1 MKRVLC
7 SLFILAFLLPASVWA
22 GSIKCSRYQIHL
34 EGASNKIPGHE
45 YKEVVEM
52 HKVGSS
58 SGYDGQ
64 WKVDRIVQIVLY
76 PSGGPSLPA
85 VATKVPFPNGQWMM
99 CTAHFINNMMVTDCS
114 GGEMYL
120 DVSNNR
126 IGSKKTNIWQG
137 KIQGRKVT
145 YKFDPNNTLE
155 PALTGE
161 VREPN
166 RAQLSLSIASS
177 IACPE
182 DKYVYSDSDPGILE
196 MEFTATVTP
205 SQYEQ
210 EVEWSVPEIEGA
222 TRTYDPPSG
231 KGPRLKVRYEGLP
244 KDNAQFGLKT
254 VHAVV
259 NVGGCQ
265 VEDSTTVKLF
275 YPRDAT
281 NNPGGEFPNWFYYW
295 KQTPAGRPKGQNVR
309 LLYGGRT
316 VDLCAQGNFL
326 GQYIPGH
333 GHATI
338 HVCDLTKLGPDFETK
353 YPELSL
359 KPPYYKGLL
368 STKHIDTFAV
378 AVRHEF
384 EHWQINFNYR
394 NNRPDLLILPSD
406 TDGDGLPDRVEPQF
420 GFDFKKEQTHLA
432 NHPEVKKVGG
442 DEEWLCYM
450 SMLDIKIGSLD
461 KYDWARPGK
470 QWP

>member
-7 SLFILAFLLPASVWA
+7 LFITLAFLLPASVWA

-34 EGASNKIPGHE
+34 EGTSIKIPGHE

-64 WKVDRIVQIVLY
+64 WKVDRIVQITKY
-76 PSGGPSLPA
+76 PSSGLPTIDVPMRVDFPYGNWMLCRAIA
-85 VATKVPFPNGQWMM
+85 V
-99 CTAHFINNMMVTDCS
+99 NNVTVMDCS

-177 IACPE
+177 IASSE

-210 EVEWSVPEIEGA
+210 EIEWSVPEIEGA

-244 KDNAQFGLKT
+244 KDNTQFGPKK
-254 VHAVV
+254 VHAIV

-265 VEDSTTVKLF
+265 VEDSITVKLF

-295 KQTPAGRPKGQNVR
+295 KQTPAGRPNGQNVR

-316 VDLCAQGNFL
+316 VDLCAQGTFL
-326 GQYIPGH
+326 G
-333 GHATI
+333 AI
-338 HVCDLTKLGPDFETK
+338 HSGAWPCHNPRV
-353 YPELSL
+353 
-359 KPPYYKGLL
+359 
-368 STKHIDTFAV
+368 
-378 AVRHEF
+378 
-384 EHWQINFNYR
+384 
-394 NNRPDLLILPSD
+394 RPDQTGP
-406 TDGDGLPDRVEPQF
+406 
-420 GFDFKKEQTHLA
+420 GF
-432 NHPEVKKVGG
+432 
-442 DEEWLCYM
+442 
-450 SMLDIKIGSLD
+450 
-461 KYDWARPGK
+461 
-470 QWP
+470 